1 MMEIEAKC
9 NLHKLS
15 YTFGVSFSFPFMSK
29 DKWFVNMMDKLWD
42 ATILCNTSCVTQ
54 YKPQNKTK

>member
-29 DKWFVNMMDKLWD
+29 DKWFVSMMDKL
-42 ATILCNTSCVTQ
+42 
-54 YKPQNKTK
+54 